1 MSRLNLFSF
10 FNGSNFSSLLY
21 DNSSVVGE
29 GVDSFSNNSFSFN
42 CNGVSSNFC
51 FSSSFFVTASEER
64 HAEYYSKHKN

>member
-10 FNGSNFSSLLY
+10 FNGSNFSSLFY
-21 DNSSVVGE
+21 DNSCVVGK
-29 GVDSFSNNSFSFN
+29 GVDNFSSGFLSYN